1 MRSRYGSS
9 DVRSSYRTAGAKTT
23 YLQLPAQLSGADQE
37 PGKRFSSPLKRGRGM
52 TPYEQR
58 RMEAAFAGT
67 CLAAVHANA
76 RSRGAGTRTAADPD
90 QVGRGCLARR
100 FRRQA
105 LSRCGQFVVDQH
117 LWSRSEEHTSEL
129 QSLMRSSYA
138 VFGLKKKNIY

>member
-23 YLQLPAQLSGADQE
+23 YLQLPAQLAGADQE
-37 PGKRFSSPLKRGRGM
+37 PVKRFSSPLKRGRGM

-76 RSRGAGTRTAADPD
+76 RSRGAGTRTAANPD
-90 QVGRGCLARR
+90 QVGDRKSIAEGTSVYVCVVLGGCGIIK
-100 FRRQA
+100 QKKTKK
-105 LSRCGQFVVDQH
+105 
-117 LWSRSEEHTSEL
+117 HTNNT
-129 QSLMRSSYA
+129 
-138 VFGLKKKNIY
+138 K

>member
-23 YLQLPAQLSGADQE
+23 YLQLPAQLAGADQE
-37 PGKRFSSPLKRGRGM
+37 PVKRFSSPLKRGRGM

-67 CLAAVHANA
+67 CLAAVHANE

-90 QVGRGCLARR
+90 QVGRGCLDRR
-100 FRRQA
+100 FSREA
-105 LSRCGQFVVDQH
+105 LYRSGQFVVEQL
-117 LWSRSEEHTSEL
+117 LWSRSYGEC
-129 QSLMRSSYA
+129 RR
-138 VFGLKKKNIY
+138 V